1 VAKAFKIMKI
11 EVFSMNKPLFGAAY
25 YDEYMPYDRLEADV
39 KMMLDAKMN
48 TVRIAESTWSTM
60 EPQEGVFD
68 FSHIDRVLDAMEKNN
83 INVIIGT
90 PTYAVPA
97 WMAKLHPDIIAETKN
112 GRGIYGAR
120 QIMDITHPAYLF
132 YAERA
137 IRKLMER
144 VAKRKCVIGYQI
156 DNETKY
162 YDTSSQ
168 NVQQKF
174 IKYLRKKFN
183 DDLDALNHEFGLD
196 YWSNR
201 INSWEEFPD
210 VRGTINAS
218 LGGEFDK
225 FRRGLVS
232 EFLMWQSKIVN
243 EYKTP
248 SQFITHNFD
257 FDWKG
262 YSYGIQPAVNH
273 FDAAKALTI
282 AGCDIYHPSQ
292 DNLTGTEIA
301 FCGDLT
307 RSLKNDNYLIM
318 ETEAQGHMSWLPY
331 KGQLRLQA
339 FSHLASG
346 ANSVMYWHWHS
357 IHNSIETYWRGLLS
371 HDFAENDTYLEAKEI
386 GREFDAFG
394 EKLINLKK
402 SNKIA
407 IMASNEAL
415 TALEWFKIETGMPWG
430 GSMKYNY
437 VLYWIYTGLYKIN
450 AECDFVT
457 PETEN
462 LERYKLLIVPA
473 LYAVPESTLKRIN
486 AFVENGGHL
495 IATFRSAVANE
506 NIKVYHQSLPHII
519 NKCLGITYNQ
529 YTNPQNTF
537 LSSDEY
543 SVPKEKCEAKAFI
556 ELLKPTTA
564 KTMARYEHYNW
575 GRYSA
580 VTQNNY
586 GKGLAT
592 YIGCYTSDEYL
603 KAILEDCLKKAELW
617 GEEQKCSFPVIIRK
631 GTNSFGK
638 EIVYFLNYSN
648 NEATVEYNGK
658 DGISIID
665 NKKIHSG
672 EKLLINP
679 WDFVVLER

>member
-1 VAKAFKIMKI
+1 
-11 EVFSMNKPLFGAAY
+11 MNKPLFGAAY

-307 RSLKNDNYLIM
+307 RSLKNGNYLIM

-430 GSMKYNY
+430 GSMKYND
-437 VLYWIYTGLYKIN
+437 VLYWIYTGLYKMN

-473 LYAVPESTLKRIN
+473 LYAVPESTLNRIN
-486 AFVENGGHL
+486 DFVKNGGHL

-543 SVPKEKCEAKAFI
+543 NVPKEKCEAKAFI

-592 YIGCYTSDEYL
+592 YIGCYASDEYL

-648 NEATVEYNGK
+648 NETAVEYNGK

-665 NKKIHSG
+665 SRKIHSG
-672 EKLLINP
+672 EKLLIKP

>member
-1 VAKAFKIMKI
+1 
-11 EVFSMNKPLFGAAY
+11 MNKPLFGAAY

-183 DDLDALNHEFGLD
+183 DNLDALNHEFGLD

-232 EFLMWQSKIVN
+232 EFLMWQSKIVS

-307 RSLKNDNYLIM
+307 RSLKNGNYLIM

-357 IHNSIETYWRGLLS
+357 IHNSIETYWRGILS

-430 GSMKYNY
+430 GSMKYND
-437 VLYWIYTGLYKIN
+437 VLYWIYTGLYKMN

-473 LYAVPESTLKRIN
+473 LYAVPESTLNRIN
-486 AFVENGGHL
+486 DFVKNGGHL

-519 NKCLGITYNQ
+519 NKCLGISYNQ

-543 SVPKEKCEAKAFI
+543 NVPKEKCEAKAFI

-592 YIGCYTSDEYL
+592 YIGCYASDEYL
-603 KAILEDCLKKAELW
+603 KAILEDCLKKAGLW

-631 GTNSFGK
+631 GTNSFGN

-648 NEATVEYNGK
+648 NETTVEYNGK

-665 NKKIHSG
+665 SREIHSG
-672 EKLLINP
+672 EKILIKP

>member
-1 VAKAFKIMKI
+1 
-11 EVFSMNKPLFGAAY
+11 MNKPLFGAAY

-183 DDLDALNHEFGLD
+183 DNLDALNHEFGLD

-307 RSLKNDNYLIM
+307 RSLKNGNYLIM

-430 GSMKYNY
+430 GSMKYND
-437 VLYWIYTGLYKIN
+437 VLYWIYTGLYKMN

-473 LYAVPESTLKRIN
+473 LYAVPESTLNRIN
-486 AFVENGGHL
+486 DFVKNGGHL

-648 NEATVEYNGK
+648 NETAVEYNGK

-665 NKKIHSG
+665 SRKIHSG
-672 EKLLINP
+672 EKLLIKP

>member
-1 VAKAFKIMKI
+1 
-11 EVFSMNKPLFGAAY
+11 
-25 YDEYMPYDRLEADV
+25 EYMPYDRLETDV

-60 EPQEGVFD
+60 EPQEGIFD
-68 FSHIDRVLDAMEKNN
+68 FSHIDRVMDAMEKNN

-144 VAKRKCVIGYQI
+144 VAQRKCVIGYQI

-183 DDLDALNHEFGLD
+183 DNLDALNHEFGLD

-218 LGGEFDK
+218 LAGEFDK

-232 EFLMWQSKIVN
+232 EFLMWQSKIVG

-307 RSLKNDNYLIM
+307 RSLKNSNYLIM

-371 HDFAENDTYLEAKEI
+371 HDFAENETYLEAKEI

-430 GSMKYNY
+430 GSIKYND
-437 VLYWIYTGLYKIN
+437 VLYWIYTGLYKMN

-462 LERYKLLIVPA
+462 LEQYKLLIVPA
-473 LYAVPESTLKRIN
+473 LYAVPESTLNRIN

-495 IATFRSAVANE
+495 IATFRTAVANE

-529 YTNPQNTF
+529 YT
-537 LSSDEY
+537 
-543 SVPKEKCEAKAFI
+543 
-556 ELLKPTTA
+556 
-564 KTMARYEHYNW
+564 
-575 GRYSA
+575 
-580 VTQNNY
+580 
-586 GKGLAT
+586 
-592 YIGCYTSDEYL
+592 
-603 KAILEDCLKKAELW
+603 
-617 GEEQKCSFPVIIRK
+617 
-631 GTNSFGK
+631 
-638 EIVYFLNYSN
+638 
-648 NEATVEYNGK
+648 
-658 DGISIID
+658 
-665 NKKIHSG
+665 
-672 EKLLINP
+672 
-679 WDFVVLER
+679 

>member
-1 VAKAFKIMKI
+1 MD
-11 EVFSMNKPLFGAAY
+11 KPLFGAAY
-25 YDEYMPYDRLEADV
+25 YDEYMPYDRLEADI

-144 VAKRKCVIGYQI
+144 VAQRKCVIGYQI

-174 IKYLRKKFN
+174 IKYLRKKFGN
-183 DDLDALNHEFGLD
+183 DLNALNYEFGLD

-218 LGGEFDK
+218 LGAEFDK

-248 SQFITHNFD
+248 QQFITHNFD

-262 YSYGIQPAVNH
+262 YSYGVQPFVNH

-292 DNLTGTEIA
+292 DNLTGIQIA
-301 FCGDLT
+301 FCGDMT
-307 RSLKNDNYLIM
+307 RSLKSSNYLIM
-318 ETEAQGHMSWLPY
+318 ETQAQGHMSWLPY

-357 IHNSIETYWRGLLS
+357 IHNSFETYWRGLLS
-371 HDFAENDTYLEAKEI
+371 HDFAENETYLEAKEI

-394 EKLINLKK
+394 ERLINLKK

-415 TALEWFKIETGMPWG
+415 TALEWFKIETGMMFG
-430 GSMKYNY
+430 DSIKYND
-437 VLYWIYTGLYKIN
+437 VLYWIYTALYKMN

-462 LERYKLLIVPA
+462 LERYKLLIVPS
-473 LYAVPESTLKRIN
+473 LYAVPESTLNRIN
-486 AFVENGGHL
+486 DFVENGGHL
-495 IATFRSAVANE
+495 VATFRTAVANE
-506 NIKVYHQSLPHII
+506 NIKVYHHALPHII

-537 LSSDEY
+537 LSSEEY
-543 SVPKEKCEAKAFI
+543 NVPKEKCEAKAFI
-556 ELLKPTTA
+556 ELLKPTGA
-564 KTMARYEHYNW
+564 KTMARYEHCNW

-580 VTQNNY
+580 VTQNKY
-586 GKGLAT
+586 GKGIAT
-592 YIGCYTSDEYL
+592 YIGCFVSDEYL
-603 KAILEDCLKKAELW
+603 KAILEDCLKKAGLW
-617 GEEQKCSFPVIIRK
+617 GEEQKCSFPAIIRK

-638 EIVYFLNYSN
+638 EIIYFFNYSN
-648 NEATVEYNGK
+648 NETEVEYTGK
-658 DGISIID
+658 DGISVTD
-665 NKKIHSG
+665 GKQIHSG
-672 EKLLINP
+672 EKITINP
-679 WDFVVLER
+679 WDFIIVER

>member
-1 VAKAFKIMKI
+1 MKI

-183 DDLDALNHEFGLD
+183 DNLDALNHEFGLD

-307 RSLKNDNYLIM
+307 RSLKNGNYLIM

-430 GSMKYNY
+430 GSMKYND
-437 VLYWIYTGLYKIN
+437 VLYWIYTGLYKMN

-473 LYAVPESTLKRIN
+473 LYAVPESTLNRIN
-486 AFVENGGHL
+486 DFVKNGGHL

-648 NEATVEYNGK
+648 NETAVEYNGK

-665 NKKIHSG
+665 SRKIHSG
-672 EKLLINP
+672 EKLLIKP

>member
-1 VAKAFKIMKI
+1 MKI

-183 DDLDALNHEFGLD
+183 DNLDALNHEFGLD

-232 EFLMWQSKIVN
+232 EFLMWQSKIVS

-307 RSLKNDNYLIM
+307 RSLKNGNYLIM

-357 IHNSIETYWRGLLS
+357 IHNSIETYWRGILS

-430 GSMKYNY
+430 GSMKYND
-437 VLYWIYTGLYKIN
+437 VLYWIYTGLYKMN

-473 LYAVPESTLKRIN
+473 LYAVPESTLNRIN
-486 AFVENGGHL
+486 DFVKNGGHL

-519 NKCLGITYNQ
+519 NKCLGISYNQ

-543 SVPKEKCEAKAFI
+543 NVPKEKCEAKAFI

-592 YIGCYTSDEYL
+592 YIGCYASDEYL
-603 KAILEDCLKKAELW
+603 KAILEDCLKKAGLW

-631 GTNSFGK
+631 GTNSFGN

-648 NEATVEYNGK
+648 NETTVEYNGK

-665 NKKIHSG
+665 SREIHSG
-672 EKLLINP
+672 EKILIKP

>member
-1 VAKAFKIMKI
+1 
-11 EVFSMNKPLFGAAY
+11 MNKPLFGAAY

-183 DDLDALNHEFGLD
+183 DNLDALNHEFGLD

-262 YSYGIQPAVNH
+262 YSYGIQPSVNH

-430 GSMKYNY
+430 GSMKYND
-437 VLYWIYTGLYKIN
+437 VLYWIYTGLYKMN

-473 LYAVPESTLKRIN
+473 LYAVPESTLNRIN
-486 AFVENGGHL
+486 DFVKNGGHL

-519 NKCLGITYNQ
+519 NKCLGISYNQ

-543 SVPKEKCEAKAFI
+543 NVPKEKCEAKAFI

-592 YIGCYTSDEYL
+592 YIGCYASDEYL

-648 NEATVEYNGK
+648 NETAVEYNGK

-665 NKKIHSG
+665 SRKIHSS
-672 EKLLINP
+672 EKLLIKP

>member
-1 VAKAFKIMKI
+1 
-11 EVFSMNKPLFGAAY
+11 MNKPLFGAAY

-183 DDLDALNHEFGLD
+183 DNLDALNHEFGLD

-262 YSYGIQPAVNH
+262 YSYGIQPSVNH

-307 RSLKNDNYLIM
+307 RSLKNGNYLIM

-430 GSMKYNY
+430 GSMKYND
-437 VLYWIYTGLYKIN
+437 VLYWIYTGLYKMN

-473 LYAVPESTLKRIN
+473 LYAVPESTLNRIN
-486 AFVENGGHL
+486 DFVKNGGHL

-519 NKCLGITYNQ
+519 NKCLGISYNQ

-543 SVPKEKCEAKAFI
+543 NVPKEKCEAKAFI

-592 YIGCYTSDEYL
+592 YIGCYASDEYL

-648 NEATVEYNGK
+648 NETAVEYNGK

-665 NKKIHSG
+665 SRKIHSS
-672 EKLLINP
+672 EKLLIKP

>member
-1 VAKAFKIMKI
+1 
-11 EVFSMNKPLFGAAY
+11 MNKPLFGAAY

-183 DDLDALNHEFGLD
+183 DNLDALNHEFGLD

-201 INSWEEFPD
+201 INSWEKFPD

-307 RSLKNDNYLIM
+307 RSLKNGNYLIM

-407 IMASNEAL
+407 VMASNEAL

-430 GSMKYNY
+430 GSMKYND
-437 VLYWIYTGLYKIN
+437 VLYWIYTGLYKMN

-473 LYAVPESTLKRIN
+473 LYAVPESTLNRIN
-486 AFVENGGHL
+486 DFVKNGGHL

-543 SVPKEKCEAKAFI
+543 NVPKEKCEAKAFI
-556 ELLKPTTA
+556 ELLKPATA
-564 KTMARYEHYNW
+564 KIMARYEHYNW

-592 YIGCYTSDEYL
+592 YIGCYASDEYL

-648 NEATVEYNGK
+648 NETAVEYNGK

-665 NKKIHSG
+665 SRKIHSS
-672 EKLLINP
+672 EKLLIKP